1 MVCCV
6 REPHRRCPQGVPPG
20 ADGGAERH
28 DAESARPAV
37 IGVLD
42 VARVFRYAA
51 RHRHASRDE
60 VASFQDA
67 QLRRLIA
74 HAYANV
80 PYYRRLFERHGVEP
94 GRVRTVADLA
104 RVPVT
109 SRRDLQTE
117 PLARLLTRGVDPTRL
132 IVHATSGST
141 GEPLQVRRT
150 WPEER
155 ITSVFRLRAFR
166 DFGLRLRDTR
176 VRFLLP
182 RGADARNWE
191 GPQKLVRALGFHRK
205 VLLDRSLPLAEQVRR
220 LSTLRADAITG
231 TPGTLLRLATAL
243 AHERPGAV
251 RPRVVISGGDV
262 LTPAMRRAIAEA
274 FGAPVY
280 DMYGSYEFGIIAWE
294 CPRAGGLH
302 VADDGLVLEVLRDGR
317 AAGPGE
323 SGEVVATQLHA
334 YAAPFI
340 RYRLGDVVTRGEI
353 PCRCGAPFST
363 LLDVQGRRQDY
374 LPLANGRLFMSREV
388 TLLSLKH
395 SQSWVGQFQLTQER
409 PDHVV
414 LRIVPLAPPAP
425 GAVAAL
431 AQATRERLGPG
442 IGLEILLVPDLPLEA
457 DGKFRVARS
466 LVTITPLFSDK
477 AERNHG

>member
-1 MVCCV
+1 MVCYR
-6 REPHRRCPQGVPPG
+6 REPHVDVRNAVRRGT
-20 ADGGAERH
+20 DGGPERH
-28 DAESARPAV
+28 DPASVRPAV

-42 VARVFRYAA
+42 VARTFRNAA

-60 VASFQDA
+60 IVSFQDT

-74 HAYANV
+74 HAGANV
-80 PYYRRLFERHGVEP
+80 PYYRSLFERHGVEP

-109 SRRDLQTE
+109 SRRDLQMAPPPTL
-117 PLARLLTRGVDPTRL
+117 LARGVDPARL

-141 GEPLQVRRT
+141 GQPLQVRRT

-155 ITSVFRLRAFR
+155 ITSAFRLRAFR
-166 DFGLRLRDTR
+166 DFGLRRRDTR

-182 RGADARNWE
+182 RRADTRDWQ
-191 GPQKLVRALGFHRK
+191 GPQRLVRALGFHRK
-205 VLLDRSLPLAEQVRR
+205 VLLDRRLPPPEQVRR
-220 LSTLRADAITG
+220 LQALRADAISG
-231 TPGTLLRLATAL
+231 TPGTLVRLAMAITRELPA
-243 AHERPGAV
+243 AV

-262 LTPAMRRAIAEA
+262 LTPAMRRVIAEA

-280 DMYGSYEFGIIAWE
+280 EMYGSYEFGIIAWE
-294 CPRAGGLH
+294 CPRAGGFH
-302 VADDGLVLEVLRDGR
+302 VADDGVVLEVLKDGR
-317 AAGPGE
+317 PAGPGE

-334 YAAPFI
+334 FAAPFI
-340 RYRLGDVVTRGEI
+340 RYRLGDIVTRGET

-374 LPLANGRLFMSREV
+374 LPLANGRLFMPREV
-388 TLLSLKH
+388 TLLSLEH
-395 SQSWVGQFQLTQER
+395 AWSWVGQFQLTQER
-409 PDHVV
+409 ADRVV
-414 LRIVPLAPPAP
+414 LRIVPLGPPPP

-431 AQATRERLGPG
+431 AQALQERLGPG
-442 IGLEILLVPDLPLEA
+442 IGLEVLLVTDIPLEA

-466 LVTITPLFSDK
+466 LVTSIYDRNDE
-477 AERNHG
+477 ER